1 MGKNKV
7 LAIFS
12 VFLCFILFIAMKPGD
27 NPIILFRIVSIVAA
41 VVFVGTIFYTHI
53 LWRVSPFN
61 KLHNVIDIGGK
72 WQGHMELENGAYY
85 EVETQIVQY
94 LDNIKIKI
102 KTDNF
107 LNDSLVC
114 KMSVD
119 YQGSK
124 LYAVYKSKPNGKVD
138 SIDQIEYGTFII
150 NCDEDFLEG
159 LFFTSNKIAGRLELF
174 RK

>member
-1 MGKNKV
+1 MGKNKTV
-7 LAIFS
+7 AIFT

-27 NPIILFRIVSIVAA
+27 NPVILVRIASIVAA
-41 VVFVGTIFYTHI
+41 VVFVGVIFYTRV

-61 KLHNVIDIGGK
+61 KLHKVIDIGGK
-72 WQGHMELENGAYY
+72 WKGKMYLESGASYDIDT
-85 EVETQIVQY
+85 VITQY
-94 LDNIKIKI
+94 LDDVKIKI

-114 KMSVD
+114 RMSVEP
-119 YQGSK
+119 QGVK

-138 SIDQIEYGTFII
+138 SKEQIEYGTFII
-150 NCDEDFLEG
+150 HCDEDFLEG
-159 LFFTSNKIAGRLELF
+159 EFFTSNKLVGRLELY

>member
-1 MGKNKV
+1 MGKNRII
-7 LAIFS
+7 AIFT
-12 VFLCFILFIAMKPGD
+12 VFLVFILFIAMKPGD
-27 NPIILFRIVSIVAA
+27 NPEVLIRIASIVA
-41 VVFVGTIFYTHI
+41 VIVFLSTILYTRV

-61 KLHNVIDIGGK
+61 KLHKVIDIGGK
-72 WQGHMELENGAYY
+72 WQGVMCLENGATY
-85 EVETQIVQY
+85 EVSTVIVQY
-94 LDNIKIKI
+94 LDEVKIKI

-107 LNDSLVC
+107 LNDSLVS

-119 YQGSK
+119 AQGAK

-138 SIDQIEYGTFII
+138 SKDQIEYGTFII

-159 LFFTSNKIAGRLELF
+159 TFFTSSRLSGKLELY

>member
-1 MGKNKV
+1 MSKNRIIA
-7 LAIFS
+7 LFT
-12 VFLCFILFIAMKPGD
+12 VFLTFILIIAMKPGD
-27 NPIILFRIVSIVAA
+27 DPIILIRIASIVA
-41 VVFVGTIFYTHI
+41 VIVFLMMILYTRV

-72 WQGHMELENGAYY
+72 WQGSIILENGTNYVVAT
-85 EVETQIVQY
+85 VITQY
-94 LDNIKIKI
+94 LDDIKIKI

-114 KMSVD
+114 KMHVD
-119 YQGSK
+119 AQGSK

-138 SIDQIEYGTFII
+138 SRDQIEYGTFIL

-159 LFFTSNKIAGRLELF
+159 LFFTSNKVVGRLELY